1 MITIRWLIFREMAW
15 VNAIFY
21 ALVGVSVGR
30 GTLHLYEL
38 VGVVAKVGVT
48 VDVYAMVGITP
59 RSE

>member
-1 MITIRWLIFREMAW
+1 MAW